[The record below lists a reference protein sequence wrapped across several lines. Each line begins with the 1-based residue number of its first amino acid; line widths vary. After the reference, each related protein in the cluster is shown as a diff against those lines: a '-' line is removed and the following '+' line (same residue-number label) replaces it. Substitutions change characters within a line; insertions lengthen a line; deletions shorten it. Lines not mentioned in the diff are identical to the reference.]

1 MFGLEFPYSP
11 PPPTASLKLHQSEL
25 TISFPINVGME
36 GTFLARDPLALLR
49 KADYQDL
56 AGKALRHG
64 DGWTTFSS
72 NDPSSGFSGGKGVV
86 VDRQNRIYMSDNG
99 NHRIMRINDMSGAGC
114 VTFGSYGNGIG
125 RFNQPEALNMD
136 SFGRIY
142 IPDESNH
149 RIVRINSM
157 AGDGW
162 VSFGSY
168 GHGPGQF
175 YLPHDV
181 AVDNLGR
188 IYIADTANQRI
199 VRINSMAGD
208 GWVELAR
215 GAAMASDISGPFLLS
230 APKGMRVLGSGPS
243 LTCIQQYFRRW
254 RSAADIAHP
263 SSE

>member
-72 NDPSSGFSGGKGVV
+72 NDPSCGFSGGKGVV

-215 GAAMASDISGPFLLS
+215 GAAMATAIL
-230 APKGMRVLGSGPS
+230 
-243 LTCIQQYFRRW
+243 
-254 RSAADIAHP
+254 ADHF
-263 SSE
+263 